1 MSNDEKL
8 EEMTRTLYR
17 LHESRKLAVEEAD
30 LMQCQMLDG
39 QIATYEN
46 EIKRL
51 VAEGGFALRVEV
63 SGQGHVGTQE

>member
-1 MSNDEKL
+1 MTDNKRLDEL
-8 EEMTRTLYR
+8 TRLLYR
-17 LHESRKLAVEEAD
+17 LHENRKLAVEEAD

-63 SGQGHVGTQE
+63 SGQGRVGTQE